1 MEEHSKSF
9 QHCTTTKGYILGS
22 VHSLARPVV
31 AQPQTI
37 LPFLKIAWHF
47 FAGKCFR
54 QRVSYL
60 VHRRIHTGVMPYK
73 CNVCDKS
80 FRYKVSQR
88 SHKCAGPQSPVQGEG
103 NNSEETGTEIYNGAN
118 YSIKLMDPAI
128 SITDGNF
135 RIVAPT
141 LTTENNQEV
150 VINVNVVGD
159 NSDNMSKLLIVIIS
173 FGCIYFALAV
183 ENQAS
188 VNYDNAN
195 TDFYSMVLSPL
206 LPEVQSLCLNSAVS
220 EEITEKPVAVEQ
232 DVLETINKE
241 SLKELLYGP
250 PTDNYI

>member
-1 MEEHSKSF
+1 MHNHERIHSGERPF
-9 QHCTTTKGYILGS
+9 ACETCGS
-22 VHSLARPVV
+22 PITNNSAFVEDC
-31 AQPQTI
+31 I
-37 LPFLKIAWHF
+37 ECF
-47 FAGKCFR
+47 FFVGKCFR

-88 SHKCAGPQSPVQGEG
+88 SHKCAGPQSPAQGEG
-103 NNSEETGTEIYNGAN
+103 MSNSDENGTEIYNGAN
-118 YSIKLMDPAI
+118 YSIKLMDPTI
-128 SITDGNF
+128 SITNGNF
-135 RIVAPT
+135 QIVAPT
-141 LTTENNQEV
+141 LTTKSNQDV

-159 NSDNMSKLLIVIIS
+159 NSDNMSKLLIVVIS
-173 FGCIYFALAV
+173 FRLICFAVAV
-183 ENQAS
+183 ENTAS
-188 VNYDNAN
+188 MGYDNAN

-220 EEITEKPVAVEQ
+220 EEIVDKAVAVEQ

-250 PTDNYI
+250 PTDNYL